1 MADAQLPLELGNSL
15 PQPGKAHVRPG
26 KRRSYASMESC
37 IQHAEE
43 WWAGEVFAAPGTRHR
58 PRRKGAVDRR
68 GERQPQRPVRL
79 GSRNVLSDFRLQT
92 TQPTTS
98 AELQIVPLGVRTN
111 PGQNLRRDDNVH
123 ILEGR
128 R

>member
-1 MADAQLPLELGNSL
+1 MVGGS
-15 PQPGKAHVRPG
+15 
-26 KRRSYASMESC
+26 
-37 IQHAEE
+37 
-43 WWAGEVFAAPGTRHR
+43 EVFAAPRTRHR

-79 GSRNVLSDFRLQT
+79 GSRNVMSDFRLQT
-92 TQPTTS
+92 IQPTTS
-98 AELQIVPLGVRTN
+98 AELQIVPLGVQTN
-111 PGQNLRRDDNVH
+111 PGQSLHRDDNVH

>member
-1 MADAQLPLELGNSL
+1 MLKNGGRDRG
-15 PQPGKAHVRPG
+15 
-26 KRRSYASMESC
+26 
-37 IQHAEE
+37 
-43 WWAGEVFAAPGTRHR
+43 VFAAPRTRHR

-98 AELQIVPLGVRTN
+98 AELQIVPLGVQTN
-111 PGQNLRRDDNVH
+111 PGQNLHRDDNFH